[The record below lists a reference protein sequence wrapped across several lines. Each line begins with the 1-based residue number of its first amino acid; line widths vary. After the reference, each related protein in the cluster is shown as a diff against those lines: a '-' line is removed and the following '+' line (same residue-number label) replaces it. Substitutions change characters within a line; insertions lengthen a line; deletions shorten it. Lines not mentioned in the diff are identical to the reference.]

1 MFPQPLLESRPFGH
15 LLHLACLLSHGLPD
29 QLALE
34 PLLVVLTAP
43 LLLEDAVPVRL
54 LPLSRHQVGLELP
67 ERIIRLLLLQELQE
81 LLVRFELHVRDVLV
95 LETRFEVV
103 LRLSR
108 FLDEFFLCYPSLF
121 PLEIFLP
128 PQCLFDALLNLLDVL
143 QLREPRDLL
152 EPYAL
157 LQHLLLL
164 QLHLPLPFEF
174 GGPRGLLLPP
184 DALLVRQH
192 LLGLHP
198 QFLQQLGFTR
208 DFILFLDDLLAE
220 TDL

>member
-1 MFPQPLLESRPFGH
+1 M
-15 LLHLACLLSHGLPD
+15 
-29 QLALE
+29 
-34 PLLVVLTAP
+34 
-43 LLLEDAVPVRL
+43 RL
-54 LPLSRHQVGLELP
+54 LPLSRLQVGLELP
-67 ERIIRLLLLQELQE
+67 QCIIGLLLLQELQE

-103 LRLSR
+103 LRLPR
-108 FLDEFFLCYPSLF
+108 FLDEFFLSYPSLF
-121 PLEIFLP
+121 PLQIFLP
-128 PQCLFDALLNLLDVL
+128 PQCLLDALLNLLDVL

-192 LLGLHP
+192 LLSLHP
-198 QFLQQLGFTR
+198 QLLQQLGFTR